1 LISSFWTSEGWVQLN
16 VEDAKDV
23 SMVTNW
29 WRARKMGA
37 LTIFWF
43 CVCGEFDIFGVGF
56 LDTNEEGHGVDH
68 TQE

>member
-1 LISSFWTSEGWVQLN
+1 
-16 VEDAKDV
+16 
-23 SMVTNW
+23 
-29 WRARKMGA
+29 MGA